1 MSSTF
6 VWPYFSGD
14 LVIFIVLSKAK
25 VNSRHMR
32 LELWFSQLPCFEPKN
47 QNAVKRLWE
56 VSKLINQPM
65 SNALSGLPLVE
76 AILQHMGCSIDKWN
90 ALYSGLPSR
99 QLKEL

>member
-1 MSSTF
+1 
-6 VWPYFSGD
+6 
-14 LVIFIVLSKAK
+14 
-25 VNSRHMR
+25 MR
-32 LELWFSQLPCFEPKN
+32 LELWFSQLPWFLDGCFRLSRCATDYLRRLLQKN
-47 QNAVKRLWE
+47 QNVVKRLWE

-65 SNALSGLPLVE
+65 SDVLSGLPLVE